1 MNILFKESSRVSLVV
16 TPTDLRGSFQKL
28 CSIAQTMLN
37 IDVMSGGETVVF
49 VSKSAK
55 LCKIITADE
64 RGTVLIVRRLNKGT
78 FERIMVKAQDSSAQ
92 PLSIYELEQYL
103 NGIKLYEKRSRYW

>member
-1 MNILFKESSRVSLVV
+1 
-16 TPTDLRGSFQKL
+16 
-28 CSIAQTMLN
+28 MLN
-37 IDVMSGGETVVF
+37 IDVMSDSETVVF
-49 VSKSAK
+49 VSKSDK
-55 LCKIITADE
+55 LCKIITADD

-103 NGIKLYEKRSRYW
+103 NDIRRYEKRSRCW

>member
-1 MNILFKESSRVSLVV
+1 
-16 TPTDLRGSFQKL
+16 
-28 CSIAQTMLN
+28 
-37 IDVMSGGETVVF
+37 MSGSETVVF

-55 LCKIITADE
+55 HCKIITADE

-103 NGIKLYEKRSRYW
+103 NGVRLYEKRSRYW